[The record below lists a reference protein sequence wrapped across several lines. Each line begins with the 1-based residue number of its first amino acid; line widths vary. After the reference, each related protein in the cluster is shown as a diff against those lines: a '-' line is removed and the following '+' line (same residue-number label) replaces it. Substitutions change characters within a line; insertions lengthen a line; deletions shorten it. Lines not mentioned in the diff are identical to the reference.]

1 MLPHRLIRAAMIKRC
16 FKSRDHDL
24 LFRAFVVFVRPLL
37 VYCSSVWNPSY
48 YCDVDKNESVQRRF
62 TKNIGT
68 LSSLHTL
75 NVWMYCMHVG
85 SLELRRLK
93 CDLTMMFR
101 IIHGYCALDRS
112 SFFTLHNSCTRGNK
126 FKLRKQF
133 SRVNCRHFSFANRCI
148 DAWNSLSDDV
158 VCAPSV
164 PVFKGRLVCFCW
176 VTMVLPIRFSV

>member
-1 MLPHRLIRAAMIKRC
+1 MRAALIKRC

-37 VYCSSVWNPSY
+37 EYCSSVWNQSY
-48 YCDVDKNESVQRRF
+48 YRDIDKIESVQRRF
-62 TKNIGT
+62 TKNNGT
-68 LSSLHTL
+68 LSSLTYPECLDVLHAE
-75 NVWMYCMHVG
+75 

-93 CDLTMMFR
+93 CDLAMMFR

-112 SFFTLHNSCTRGNK
+112 SFFTLHNSCTQGNK

-133 SRVNCRHFSFANRCI
+133 SRVNGRLFSFANRCI

-164 PVFKGRLVCFCW
+164 LDFYRARLC
-176 VTMVLPIRFSV
+176 